1 MPFGR
6 RGKEVSE
13 TWQPRLWLLLIALLL
28 VGGYLFA
35 FAVKN
40 DDEVNVDFVVG
51 SERTSLIWTILL
63 SLVLGLVVGVLLS
76 QLYRRRGRHD
86 RRQAG
91 NTLGDRVGV
100 DEAER

>member
-1 MPFGR
+1 VPVGR
-6 RGKEVSE
+6 RGKQVSE
-13 TWQPRLWLLLIALLL
+13 TWQPKLWLLLIALLL
-28 VGGYLFA
+28 LCGYLFA

-51 SERTSLIWTILL
+51 SKRTSLIWTILL

-76 QLYRRRGRHD
+76 QLYRRRGRDD
-86 RRQAG
+86 RGQAG
-91 NTLGDRVGV
+91 DALGDRVGV

>member
-1 MPFGR
+1 MPSGR

-13 TWQPRLWLLLIALLL
+13 TWQPKLWLLLIALLL

-40 DDEVNVDFVVG
+40 DDEVQVDFVVG
-51 SERTSLIWTILL
+51 SARTSLIWTILL
-63 SLVLGLVVGVLLS
+63 SLVLGLAVGVLLS
-76 QLYRRRGRHD
+76 QLYRRRGRD
-86 RRQAG
+86 ERRQAG
-91 NTLGDRVGV
+91 DALGDRVGV